1 MGLPETARTMSPLR
15 GWWPIIVLPG
25 AVLLLTPLQRPRWL
39 FMWSLASALFLGCK
53 WLTWRRTPVVG
64 VPWWRNAGYLLAW
77 PGMDARAF
85 LRRERHPAREQPASR
100 EWEFAAIKLFSGDGL
115 FWGAGRLIPEGR
127 EILLGWG
134 GMVGLVLML
143 HFGTFH
149 LLSCSWRAIG
159 VDAPPLMNYP
169 LVSVRLT
176 EFWGNRWNT
185 AFRDLTHRFLFRP
198 LTKKLG
204 PQQAL
209 VAAFVFS
216 GLLHDL
222 AISVPA
228 GGGYGGPTVFFAIQA
243 VGLLVERSRLGQA
256 VGLGH
261 GWRGWLFTASV
272 LALPAYMLFHPPFVK
287 NIIVP
292 FMRALGAA

>member
-1 MGLPETARTMSPLR
+1 
-15 GWWPIIVLPG
+15 
-25 AVLLLTPLQRPRWL
+25 
-39 FMWSLASALFLGCK
+39 
-53 WLTWRRTPVVG
+53 
-64 VPWWRNAGYLLAW
+64 
-77 PGMDARAF
+77 
-85 LRRERHPAREQPASR
+85 
-100 EWEFAAIKLFSGDGL
+100 
-115 FWGAGRLIPEGR
+115 
-127 EILLGWG
+127 
-134 GMVGLVLML
+134 MVGLVLML